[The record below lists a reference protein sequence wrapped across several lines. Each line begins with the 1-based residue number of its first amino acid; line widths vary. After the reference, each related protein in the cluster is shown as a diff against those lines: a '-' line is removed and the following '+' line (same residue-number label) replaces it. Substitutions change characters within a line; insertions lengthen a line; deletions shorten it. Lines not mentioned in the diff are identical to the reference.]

1 MYNKNKATI
10 LTHKLYKVKIE
21 GEAIPYIV
29 EYESLSGFLE
39 TILGLEYSVTPYAL
53 YVTGEEP
60 C

>member
-10 LTHKLYKVKIE
+10 THKLYKVKIE
-21 GEAIPYIV
+21 GEDIPYIV
-29 EYESLSGFLE
+29 EFESLAGFLE
-39 TILGLEYSVTPYAL
+39 TILGLEYSVAPYAL